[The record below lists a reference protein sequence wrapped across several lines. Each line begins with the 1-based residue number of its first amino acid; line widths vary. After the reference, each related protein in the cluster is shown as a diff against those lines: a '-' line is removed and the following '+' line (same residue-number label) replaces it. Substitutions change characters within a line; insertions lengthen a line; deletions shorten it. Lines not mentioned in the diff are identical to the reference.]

1 MKKSNK
7 YFILFS
13 NCIPVKGAARS
24 IVCDLQNQ
32 KYYFIPNN
40 FYTILKEDLD
50 KKLHQIYDNYG
61 ESNEMI
67 LDEYFS
73 FLIENKLGFIDDEPN
88 LFPKLN
94 LDWDFPSTITN
105 AQIDIDNKT
114 YNKITFIKIISE
126 LSSMNCQCIE
136 IRFYKKTNIFILE
149 EILNST
155 KDSRI
160 KEIRMILSF
169 DELIKESL
177 KNKLIYEHQRI
188 NSITFHNSKK
198 YFQEN
203 IKGVSVMY
211 IKDKLDSTK
220 CGQICSLSFTINVE
234 NFTESINFNNC
245 LNKKVAID
253 KDGNIKNCGSQEESF
268 GNVNEISLKDAINN
282 NNFQKFWYLKKDDIE
297 ICKDC
302 EFRYIC
308 TDCRIFKKNN
318 NDIYSKP
325 EKCTYDPYKNTWA

>member
-1 MKKSNK
+1 MMKKSNK
-7 YFILFS
+7 YFILYS
-13 NCIPVKGAARS
+13 NCMPVKGAARS
-24 IVCDLQNQ
+24 LVCDLQNE

-61 ESNEMI
+61 KSNEMI

-73 FLIENKLGFIDDEPN
+73 FLIENKLGFVDDEPN

-105 AQIDIDNKT
+105 AQIDIDNNT

-136 IRFYKKTNIFILE
+136 IRFYKKTNISILE

-169 DELIKESL
+169 DEHIKESL

-203 IKGVSVMY
+203 IKGV
-211 IKDKLDSTK
+211 
-220 CGQICSLSFTINVE
+220 
-234 NFTESINFNNC
+234 
-245 LNKKVAID
+245 
-253 KDGNIKNCGSQEESF
+253 
-268 GNVNEISLKDAINN
+268 
-282 NNFQKFWYLKKDDIE
+282 
-297 ICKDC
+297 
-302 EFRYIC
+302 R
-308 TDCRIFKKNN
+308 
-318 NDIYSKP
+318 
-325 EKCTYDPYKNTWA
+325 